1 MRKKKILKVMGKM
14 KTWSMNRKFFPQAQ
28 ISIYISIFFREIELL
43 SLFHVLLLFIVIC
56 LTLTKL
62 MLLVLVVK
70 NLVKMLQILS
80 EEMPGLG
87 QVYEDP
93 PRHSKTFF

>member
-1 MRKKKILKVMGKM
+1 
-14 KTWSMNRKFFPQAQ
+14 
-28 ISIYISIFFREIELL
+28 
-43 SLFHVLLLFIVIC
+43 
-56 LTLTKL
+56 

-93 PRHSKTFF
+93 PQHSKTFFQKILGKSNFVCVFMIICLFIFLKMCVLCRPTDQLVPPRRWGSFRQ